1 MKTRLYIIL
10 LLCGSALVTRPILI
24 AVLSVSAGALISP
37 AFAAKVTADLTPA
50 PRRQASVETAA
61 RLIGRVPP
69 ADLPADAA
77 SPFNP
82 AGFDLVEP
90 DPTAIAAT
98 KRASGST
105 VVPAPM
111 TTRDVLEALAQR
123 LNPSGTIVIDNKP
136 LLLIDRNRFEV
147 GTKFVV
153 TYELRE
159 YELQLV
165 SIDRTTFTLRY
176 RGEEI
181 SRPIKPLK

>member
-1 MKTRLYIIL
+1 MMTRLYIVL
-10 LLCGSALVTRPILI
+10 LLCGSALGSRLFLI
-24 AVLSVSAGALISP
+24 AVLSVSTGVLINPAL
-37 AFAAKVTADLTPA
+37 AAKVTADLTPA
-50 PRRQASVETAA
+50 PRRQAAVDTAA
-61 RLIGRVPP
+61 RLVGRVPP
-69 ADLPADAA
+69 ADLSADAA

-82 AGFDLVEP
+82 AGFDLAEP
-90 DPTAIAAT
+90 DPTAIAAAQ
-98 KRASGST
+98 RAGGST
-105 VVPAPM
+105 AVAAPM

-123 LNPSGTIVIDNKP
+123 LNPSGTMVMGGKP

-153 TYELRE
+153 TYEQRE